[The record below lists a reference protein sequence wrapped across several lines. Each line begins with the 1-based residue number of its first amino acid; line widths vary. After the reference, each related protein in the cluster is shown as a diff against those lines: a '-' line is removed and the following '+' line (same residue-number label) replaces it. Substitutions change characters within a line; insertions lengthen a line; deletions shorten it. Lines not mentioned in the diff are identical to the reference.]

1 MVIWLIGL
9 SGAGKTAIGR
19 CVYHEWKKRESNT
32 VLIDGDEIREI
43 FKQNQ
48 NQADYSLEGRRQNA
62 ERIKQLCA
70 WLDRQGINVVC
81 NILLLFNDVSDWN
94 REHLSS
100 YFEVYVATPLDV
112 VKARDSKGLY
122 AAALSGEMKNI
133 VGIPCTPN
141 WLAHCGFSS
150 VFTFAIR
157 RSSPYSF
164 ANLSKT
170 GATIRQGP
178 HQGAQK
184 STTTG
189 KLDFRMV
196 CSNSVS
202 VT

>member
-9 SGAGKTAIGR
+9 SGAGKTTIGR

-133 VGIPCTPN
+133 VGIDIP
-141 WLAHCGFSS
+141 FSPPAS
-150 VFTFAIR
+150 PDAVIDNSDECHDFHEFAVQI
-157 RSSPYSF
+157 
-164 ANLSKT
+164 LSR
-170 GATIRQGP
+170 ALE
-178 HQGAQK
+178 HAA
-184 STTTG
+184 
-189 KLDFRMV
+189 
-196 CSNSVS
+196 
-202 VT
+202 